1 MYFLPIFFSPSTIL
15 AKFLTP
21 MILQRMKS
29 AEVSYKCWFI
39 FTEYKFLPWKKSMQ
53 SMNWNQK
60 KTEEIDGVGSFN
72 YLHQKLEAT
81 HVITFRMATHQN
93 ERAIKK
99 VHLRDVGCL
108 YVMPT
113 RRMPIFLRYLF
124 GYFRYVINTFFIA

>member
-1 MYFLPIFFSPSTIL
+1 
-15 AKFLTP
+15 
-21 MILQRMKS
+21 
-29 AEVSYKCWFI
+29 
-39 FTEYKFLPWKKSMQ
+39 
-53 SMNWNQK
+53 MNWNQK

-81 HVITFRMATHQN
+81 HVITVRMDTHQN

>member
-1 MYFLPIFFSPSTIL
+1 MFFSHFFQSFYYFSKISYTYDTS
-15 AKFLTP
+15 KNE
-21 MILQRMKS
+21 S
-29 AEVSYKCWFI
+29 AEVSYKCRFI

-81 HVITFRMATHQN
+81 HVITFRMDTHQN

-113 RRMPIFLRYLF
+113 RRMPIFSRYLF